1 LRGAKRRGN
10 LLDIRAVMRLLRF
23 ARNDKS
29 ALFGLLTKP
38 SIFGFTV
45 RNEKVFVNTNITG
58 RIGED
63 SRFLFFARLWR
74 APFRSLPGAG
84 SLLSNQLCHNLNVIG
99 VRKHVNRLDFG
110 YLVITAHFSKISC

>member
-1 LRGAKRRGN
+1 MTKDEVQRR
-10 LLDIRAVMRLLRF
+10 RWTFYEAVKYNR
-23 ARNDKS
+23 
-29 ALFGLLTKP
+29 
-38 SIFGFTV
+38 
-45 RNEKVFVNTNITG
+45 

-63 SRFLFFARLWR
+63 SRFLFFARLWH

-110 YLVITAHFSKISC
+110 YLVIAAHFSKISC